1 MTLQTQQPT
10 AENAPAILTD
20 EQRQRVAEALESAQ
34 SENTLERTTPASS
47 ANSGTGASRKTTRH
61 SRSNPRCL
69 AAYAVELAR
78 MTARSMSTIRLA
90 VAAIV
95 DAHRRVG
102 LESPQ
107 TGGVTET
114 LRGLSRQIGVSQK
127 QARPL
132 DADALAAIRAT
143 ALNPRRSRGGS
154 FESEETAIRRGRLD
168 IALASVMSDAGLR
181 ISEAAALRWRDV
193 LDAEDGAGLVYI
205 ERSKTDQA
213 GEGAYVVVTPDT
225 LTALKQLREDS
236 ETWSDDDPVFG
247 LSMSQISRRVDSMA
261 RAAGLGEGYSG
272 HSGRVGLAIR
282 MTRTGSSASGGA
294 DPRALEVAVDA
305 REVHQE
311 REGAGS
317 IGVACLKDIMEY
329 PG

>member
-1 MTLQTQQPT
+1 MTLQTQQPQS
-10 AENAPAILTD
+10 ENAPAILTD
-20 EQRQRVAEALESAQ
+20 EQRQRVSDALESAQ
-34 SENTLERTTPASS
+34 SENTRKNYASQFGKFRSWCEQEDFSPLPAQ
-47 ANSGTGASRKTTRH
+47 
-61 SRSNPRCL
+61 PEVL
-69 AAYAVELAR
+69 AAYAAELADDGL
-78 MTARSMSTIRLA
+78 SMSTIRLA
-90 VAAIV
+90 IAAIV

-107 TGGVTET
+107 TAGVTET
-114 LRGLSRQIGVSQK
+114 LRGLSRQVGVSQK

-132 DADALAAIRAT
+132 DANALAAIRAT

-154 FESEETAIRRGRLD
+154 FETEETALRRGRLD

-181 ISEAAALRWRDV
+181 ISETAALRWRDV
-193 LDAEDGAGLVYI
+193 TDAEDGAGLVYI

-225 LTALKQLREDS
+225 LNALKQLRGDT
-236 ETWSDDDPVFG
+236 ETWNDDDTVFG

-282 MTRTGSSASGGA
+282 MTRRGA
-294 DPRALEVAVDA
+294 PLQAVQTHGRWKSPSMPARYTRSEKALEALEWLA
-305 REVHQE
+305 
-311 REGAGS
+311 
-317 IGVACLKDIMEY
+317 
-329 PG
+329 